1 MPSPV
6 DSLQLAYGDRRY
18 VKMTKELSHGTDV
31 IRVKVLNELNEDFR
45 RSDFIT
51 LSLQSSEILKA
62 LVALLAHTSAE
73 IRLLVV
79 RLLNQMCMTQ
89 LGRDTIVAIESLS
102 HIINTI
108 NDTEQKIRMFGYK
121 TIINF
126 CDNLGF
132 NTILK

>member
-1 MPSPV
+1 
-6 DSLQLAYGDRRY
+6 
-18 VKMTKELSHGTDV
+18 
-31 IRVKVLNELNEDFR
+31 
-45 RSDFIT
+45 
-51 LSLQSSEILKA
+51 
-62 LVALLAHTSAE
+62 
-73 IRLLVV
+73 
-79 RLLNQMCMTQ
+79 MTQ